1 MCKLVE
7 NEIVIYSHI
16 FKYTVQQA
24 HLLHC
29 ATATVQSRI
38 KTCPVKLEIIDMGLP
53 QFYNIFLQSRT
64 QSHAQHLTC
73 ERAYS
78 GCNIDFPTHFQSLS
92 FIVSHKIFHL
102 PFIVPIIVVSIVC
115 NTLLTLLSIIAKPG

>member
-1 MCKLVE
+1 MCKHVE
-7 NEIVIYSHI
+7 NEIVIYKAPFSNI
-16 FKYTVQQA
+16 LYFNKKIYCTELQR
-24 HLLHC
+24 LSTRL
-29 ATATVQSRI
+29 
-38 KTCPVKLEIIDMGLP
+38 KLKIIDKGLP

-78 GCNIDFPTHFQSLS
+78 GYKIDFPTHFQSLS

-115 NTLLTLLSIIAKPG
+115 